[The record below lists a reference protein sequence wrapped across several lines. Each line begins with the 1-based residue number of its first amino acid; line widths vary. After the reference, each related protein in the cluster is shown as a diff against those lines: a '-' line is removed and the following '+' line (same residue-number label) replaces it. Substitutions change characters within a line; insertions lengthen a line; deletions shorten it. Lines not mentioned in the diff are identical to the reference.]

1 MATEATTPD
10 DFPVDAAP
18 PAVGMPPHAS
28 DAFPLARPRG
38 RARPRLQLKR
48 IALGMLVFM
57 RDWGAL
63 PLCML
68 LGLGAALTYVQHS
81 GYIMPIFDDSF
92 ISLNFARNLAEHGK
106 MSFDGEHWSTGATSP
121 LHVALLAAVLK
132 TGAAPI
138 FASVAFGV
146 GMHMLLDGLD
156 LAVRA
161 VRVPQPPHRAHRRRS
176 DGFHAAGP
184 ARHGQRHG
192 DGPVPLAG
200 GAELRLLLLP
210 PHALR
215 PDAHRLLPGAGRAH
229 AARRALPR
237 PGRAGVPLDYAAA
250 WSPPAAVDQGRLSLS
265 ARCRQSRRYALAG
278 YSYAVTGALS
288 GTATVKLQFFREFAL
303 PLETR
308 ISLGGDQMGLFYGP
322 MWSMVGLAIVG
333 ASNRR
338 EALLVGLFWLP
349 IVVIY
354 LLLFPGSMYHY
365 FFRYQHPIL
374 PFIAVFAAGGAYRL
388 LVAAAMGNV
397 ATKALVAASLI
408 IVIVP
413 VTQQYIHWRDNTTEA
428 VIETRNDLAAMS
440 KELDTLILPEQTLAT
455 HDIGAVGYFGHFKVL
470 DVVGLVNPDAVDY
483 HARRQT
489 KALIEKERPD
499 FLLIFPDW
507 DRHYLMIDPW
517 YHPEKYQWIG
527 TYPGGELRKTPYFL
541 YRIVYPHLYGRPR
554 ADRPSR
560 TTRAD
565 RPRRATSSR
574 WRATDLNSL
583 TSASTD
589 EAIEDSPTQHG

>member
-1 MATEATTPD
+1 MAAVAMAFTPLALLD
-10 DFPVDAAP
+10 TVNGMETGLFLSLVTLSCASYFFHRTRYGLMLTGFFLALAVLTRPDGLFLV
-18 PAVGMPPHAS
+18 PAVLGYH
-28 DAFPLARPRG
+28 LITQPRG
-38 RARPRLQLKR
+38 
-48 IALGMLVFM
+48 
-57 RDWGAL
+57 
-63 PLCML
+63 
-68 LGLGAALTYVQHS
+68 
-81 GYIMPIFDDSF
+81 
-92 ISLNFARNLAEHGK
+92 
-106 MSFDGEHWSTGATSP
+106 
-121 LHVALLAAVLK
+121 
-132 TGAAPI
+132 
-138 FASVAFGV
+138 
-146 GMHMLLDGLD
+146 
-156 LAVRA
+156 
-161 VRVPQPPHRAHRRRS
+161 
-176 DGFHAAGP
+176 
-184 ARHGQRHG
+184 
-192 DGPVPLAG
+192 
-200 GAELRLLLLP
+200 
-210 PHALR
+210 
-215 PDAHRLLPGAGRAH
+215 HRLLPLIKDACVIC
-229 AARRALPR
+229 ALP
-237 PGRAGVPLDYAAA
+237 AIAA
-250 WSPPAAVDQGRLSLS
+250 LS
-265 ARCRQSRRYALAG
+265 LAG
-278 YSYAVTGALS
+278 YSYAVTGALT

-338 EALLVGLFWLP
+338 EAMLVGLFWLP
-349 IVVIY
+349 IIVIY

-408 IVIVP
+408 IIIVP
-413 VTQQYIHWRDNTTEA
+413 VTQQYVHWRDNTTEA

-440 KELDTLILPEQTLAT
+440 KELDTLILPGQTLAT

-541 YRIVYPHLYGRPR
+541 YRIVYPTYTVGPVPTGPAVPPVPTGPDVPQAALARHRP
-554 ADRPSR
+554 
-560 TTRAD
+560 
-565 RPRRATSSR
+565 
-574 WRATDLNSL
+574 
-583 TSASTD
+583 
-589 EAIEDSPTQHG
+589 